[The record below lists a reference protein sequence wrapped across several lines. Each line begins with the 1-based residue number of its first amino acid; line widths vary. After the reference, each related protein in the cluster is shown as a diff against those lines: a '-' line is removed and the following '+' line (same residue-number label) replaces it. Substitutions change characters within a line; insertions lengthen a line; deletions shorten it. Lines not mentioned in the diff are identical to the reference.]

1 MREPDK
7 FGKRLNAILRS
18 IALLA
23 SFQVKLK
30 SAEEHRGD
38 VTIVSYRF
46 PEDDSYASDVDNYRF
61 NFSPSFAVAGNQFV
75 ASSTVELCRELVGLV
90 QQEAKQAATSS
101 PATVRSSIY
110 AAGGADLLETL
121 KDRLFAQTMLDQAM
135 SPARANEQVKAILDW
150 VRKLGVLHLEQHYN
164 AKDFR
169 FDIRLV
175 PAMEKAQQVGKQ

>member
-1 MREPDK
+1 M
-7 FGKRLNAILRS
+7 
-18 IALLA
+18 
-23 SFQVKLK
+23 
-30 SAEEHRGD
+30 
-38 VTIVSYRF
+38 
-46 PEDDSYASDVDNYRF
+46 
-61 NFSPSFAVAGNQFV
+61 
-75 ASSTVELCRELVGLV
+75 
-90 QQEAKQAATSS
+90 
-101 PATVRSSIY
+101 RSSIY

-135 SPARANEQVKAILDW
+135 SPASANEQVKAILDW